1 MNSPDTL
8 IADDADAI
16 TNGFKSVFTLNRRG
30 TCWAH
35 GSRNIDKKLLNIK
48 NEEKREAIRDDIWNL
63 QLIHTKTVFDKG
75 NDLSSTIIS
84 II

>member
-48 NEEKREAIRDDIWNL
+48 NEENEKL
-63 QLIHTKTVFDKG
+63 
-75 NDLSSTIIS
+75 
-84 II
+84 